1 MVIPH
6 NGFHTQEGF
15 VKARQLRNLDTL
27 HECSAA
33 LRDLQLL
40 QKFVDKK
47 GVPGFWDVTMSI
59 GHGDKQATYQ
69 LPLAKLMPVLQNLEA
84 ELRGT
89 LARSGYDTSALPPIC
104 VLTKQNGG

>member
-1 MVIPH
+1 MSVQQH
-6 NGFHTQEGF
+6 
-15 VKARQLRNLDTL
+15 
-27 HECSAA
+27 C
-33 LRDLQLL
+33 DLQLL

-84 ELRGT
+84 EPVSYTHLRAHET
-89 LARSGYDTSALPPIC
+89 
-104 VLTKQNGG
+104 N